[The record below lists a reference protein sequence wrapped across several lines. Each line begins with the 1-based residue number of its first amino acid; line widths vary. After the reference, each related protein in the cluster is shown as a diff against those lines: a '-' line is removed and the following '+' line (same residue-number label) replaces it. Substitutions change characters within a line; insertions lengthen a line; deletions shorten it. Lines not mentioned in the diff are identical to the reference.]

1 MLTENLKPSKMR
13 MGELKCH
20 FNFKKGRCKMDSK
33 QMRKVWIASLV
44 GSSIEWFDYFLY
56 GTVAALVFNQLFFVT
71 EDPSVGLILAY
82 ASFALSFFIR
92 PFGGIIFSHIGDRI
106 GRKKTLVVTLTL
118 MGVATFG
125 MGLLPTYQAI
135 GIWAPILLITLR
147 LVQGLGIGGE
157 WGGALLL
164 AVEYAPKEKRGLY
177 GAIPQ
182 MGVTIGMVMGTVA
195 LSIMTLL
202 PEGAFMT
209 WGWRVPFI
217 LSALLV
223 IFGLWIRKGIDETP
237 SFKKVQKTGEIPKLP
252 LVDTLKYH
260 WREVLIAIGA
270 KVVETAP
277 FYIFGTFV
285 VSYATTE
292 LGFSRTTTL
301 NTVMVATIITTILIP
316 IMGSLSDKV
325 GRKKVYVAGTV
336 GMLLFAFPYFWML
349 QQQSVVLLVVATV
362 IGLGIIWAPITAV
375 LGTMFSEIF
384 NAKVRYTGVT
394 LGYQIGAALAGGTAP
409 LVAASLMLKFNGS
422 YVPVAIYIIFTAVI
436 SLVAIWAVK
445 DRSQENLDDESQT
458 ETVNKKVQINK
469 GLSEV

>member
-1 MLTENLKPSKMR
+1 MD
-13 MGELKCH
+13 
-20 FNFKKGRCKMDSK
+20 KKQTR
-33 QMRKVWIASLV
+33 RVLIASLV

-71 EDPSVGLILAY
+71 EDPTVGLLLAY
-82 ASFALSFFIR
+82 ASFALAFFIR

-106 GRKKTLVVTLTL
+106 GRKKTLVLTLSL

-164 AVEYAPKEKRGLY
+164 AVEYAPPEKKGLY
-177 GAIPQ
+177 GSIPQ
-182 MGVTIGMVMGTVA
+182 MGVTIGMFMGTIA
-195 LSIMTLL
+195 LWLMTML
-202 PEGAFMT
+202 PEESFIT

-223 IFGLWIRKGIDETP
+223 VFGLWIRKGIDETP
-237 SFKKVQKTGEIPKLP
+237 EFKKVQESGEIPKLP
-252 LVDTLKYH
+252 IVDTLKYH

-277 FYIFGTFV
+277 FYIFSTFV
-285 VSYATTE
+285 VSYATTN
-292 LGFSRTTTL
+292 LDFTRTNTL
-301 NTVMVATIITTILIP
+301 TAVMIATVVTTILIP
-316 IMGSLSDKV
+316 VMGNLSDKV
-325 GRKKVYVAGTV
+325 GRKKLYVTGTV
-336 GMLLFAFPYFWML
+336 AMALFAFPYFWML
-349 QQQSVVLLVVATV
+349 QQGSVALLIIATV

-384 NAKVRYTGVT
+384 DAKIRYTGIS

-409 LVAASLMLKFNGS
+409 LVATALLVRFDNS
-422 YVPVAIYIIFTAVI
+422 YIPVAIYIIFTALI

-445 DRSQENLDDESQT
+445 DRSRQQLDQSVEAKESRA
-458 ETVNKKVQINK
+458 
-469 GLSEV
+469 

>member
-1 MLTENLKPSKMR
+1 MELIQIEVPLQFGLQTKGDLEMDKRKMNR
-13 MGELKCH
+13 VLL
-20 FNFKKGRCKMDSK
+20 
-33 QMRKVWIASLV
+33 ASLI

-56 GTVAALVFNQLFFVT
+56 GTVAALVFNQVFFVT
-71 EDPSVGLILAY
+71 EDPSVGLLLAY
-82 ASFALSFFIR
+82 ASFALAFFIR

-147 LVQGLGIGGE
+147 LIQGLGIGGE

-177 GAIPQ
+177 GSVPQ
-182 MGVTIGMVMGTVA
+182 MGITIGMLLGTIA

-202 PEGAFMT
+202 PEDSFMT

-223 IFGLWIRKGIDETP
+223 VFGLWIRKGIDETP
-237 SFKKVQKTGEIPKLP
+237 SFKAVQEKGDIPKVP
-252 LVDTLKYH
+252 LFHTLKYH

-277 FYIFGTFV
+277 FYIFSTFV
-285 VSYATTE
+285 VSYATTN
-292 LGFSRTTTL
+292 LGFTRTATL
-301 NTVMVATIITTILIP
+301 GAVMVGTIVTTILIP
-316 IMGSLSDKV
+316 IMGALSDRV
-325 GRKKVYVAGTV
+325 GRKPLYVFGSIA
-336 GMLLFAFPYFWML
+336 MALYAFPYFWL
-349 QQQSVVLLVVATV
+349 VKQGSVTLLVIATV
-362 IGLGIIWAPITAV
+362 IGLGVIWAPITAV
-375 LGTMFSEIF
+375 LGTMLSEIF
-384 NAKVRYTGVT
+384 SAEVRYTGIS

-409 LVAASLMLKFNGS
+409 LVATALLLKFNNS
-422 YVPVAIYIIFTAVI
+422 YVPVALYIIFTAVV
-436 SLVAIWAVK
+436 SLLAVWAVK
-445 DRSQENLDDESQT
+445 DRKGQELDA
-458 ETVNKKVQINK
+458 
-469 GLSEV
+469 

>member
-1 MLTENLKPSKMR
+1 
-13 MGELKCH
+13 
-20 FNFKKGRCKMDSK
+20 MDSK

-71 EDPSVGLILAY
+71 EDPSVGTILAY
-82 ASFALSFFIR
+82 ASFALAFFIR
-92 PFGGIIFSHIGDRI
+92 PFGGVIFSHIGDRI
-106 GRKKTLVVTLTL
+106 GRKKTLVITLSL
-118 MGVATFG
+118 MGIATFA

-135 GIWAPILLITLR
+135 GVWAPILLITLR

-182 MGVTIGMVMGTVA
+182 MGVTIGMVLGTVA

-202 PEGAFMT
+202 PEGSFMT
-209 WGWRVPFI
+209 WGWRIPFI
-217 LSALLV
+217 FSALLV
-223 IFGLWIRKGIDETP
+223 VFGLWIRKGIDETP
-237 SFKKVQKTGEIPKLP
+237 SFKKVQESGEIPKLP
-252 LVDTLKYH
+252 IVDTLKFH

-285 VSYATTE
+285 VSYATTN
-292 LGFSRTTTL
+292 LGFSRTAVL
-301 NTVMVATIITTILIP
+301 NSVMIATIVTTILIP
-316 IMGSLSDKV
+316 IMGRLSDTV
-325 GRKKVYVAGTV
+325 GRKKLYVAGTI
-336 GMLLFAFPYFWML
+336 GMIVFAFPYFWMI
-349 QQQSVVLLVVATV
+349 QQQSVALLVIATV
-362 IGLGIIWAPITAV
+362 IGLGIIWSPITAV

-384 NAKVRYTGVT
+384 DAKVRYTGIT

-422 YVPVAIYIIFTAVI
+422 YIPVAFYIIFTAVI
-436 SLVAIWAVK
+436 SLLAIWAVK
-445 DRSQENLDDESQT
+445 DRSNQHLDDIGTKEVKNTKENARNAKELSQ
-458 ETVNKKVQINK
+458 I
-469 GLSEV
+469 